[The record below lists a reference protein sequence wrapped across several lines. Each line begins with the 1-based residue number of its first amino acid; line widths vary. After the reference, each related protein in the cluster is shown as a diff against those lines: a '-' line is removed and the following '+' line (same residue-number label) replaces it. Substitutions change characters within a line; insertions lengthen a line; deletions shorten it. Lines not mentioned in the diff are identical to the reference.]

1 MIRTVIAWL
10 MVFLGMATLER
21 GSTGWGQAVE
31 PLVQVSDA
39 SPFGPLERCGNFP
52 GVVAGTGINFLNSEI
67 EPWVDVNP
75 TNPQNI
81 VALWQQDRWSN
92 GGARSNVAGVSVDGG
107 TTWEIVVVPG
117 LTDCSGGSFERAS
130 DPWLSFAP
138 DGTLHQISL
147 LLNIDPPPDFPIG
160 FGPNALAVSKSTDGG
175 LTWSTPIL
183 IMADD
188 NPRFLN
194 DKESMTADPTAAHL
208 VYAVWDR
215 LALSPNG
222 TNFRG
227 PSYFARTTDG
237 GEAWEPARVIFDPG
251 LNNQTIG
258 NQLVVLPNGRLLT
271 FFNEIINQ
279 PTPLPLFL
287 SFVFSPDKGVTWLPG
302 GGQAIRTNHML
313 SVGVSTPDKGVPVRD
328 ADILFDVAV
337 DRNSGTVYAV
347 WQDARFSGFD
357 QIALS
362 LSTDLG
368 VTWSNPIKINLTP
381 ANAENPRR
389 QQAFLPSVAVASD
402 GTVVVTYYDFRHDTT
417 TGELTDHWLI
427 RCNTACADPA
437 NWGHEVRLTETSFDY
452 LQAPFANGAF
462 IGDYVGLAAQGTDA
476 LAFFPQAFA
485 EDHTSVFFRRVD
497 LSAAE
502 RAIAR
507 GAPSPVPPMEVVS
520 AGPPPQR
527 PRMWIRR

>member
-1 MIRTVIAWL
+1 MTRTVIAWS
-10 MVFLGMATLER
+10 MVFLGMAMVVP
-21 GSTGWGQAVE
+21 GGTGWGQAVE
-31 PLVQVSDA
+31 PLVQVSTT
-39 SPFGPLERCGNFP
+39 SPFGPLESCGNFP
-52 GVVAGTGINFLNSEI
+52 GVVAGPGINFLNSEI
-67 EPWVDVNP
+67 EPWVEVNP
-75 TNPQNI
+75 TNPSNI

-138 DGTLHQISL
+138 DGTLHHISL
-147 LLNIDPPPDFPIG
+147 LLNIDPPPDFPSG

-175 LTWSTPIL
+175 LTWSPPIL

-188 NPRFLN
+188 NPCFLN
-194 DKESMTADPTAAHL
+194 DKESMTADPTAAKL

-215 LALSPNG
+215 LALSPDG

-279 PTPLPLFL
+279 PTPLPFSL

-302 GGQAIRTNHML
+302 RDQAIRTNHMM
-313 SVGVSTPDKGVPVRD
+313 SVGVSTPDKGIPVRD
-328 ADILFDVAV
+328 AAILFDVAV

-362 LSTDLG
+362 MSTDPG
-368 VTWSNPIKINLTP
+368 VTWSEPIKINLTP

-389 QQAFLPSVAVASD
+389 QQAFLPSVVIASD
-402 GTVVVTYYDFRHDTT
+402 GTVVVTYYDFRNDTT

-427 RCNTACADPA
+427 RCKTACADPV
-437 NWGHEVRLTETSFDY
+437 NWGNEVRLTDASFDY

-462 IGDYVGLAAQGTDA
+462 IGDYVGLTAQGTEV

-485 EDHTSVFFRRVD
+485 EDHTSVFSRQVGLATAD
-497 LSAAE
+497 

-507 GAPSPVPPMEVVS
+507 GAPSPAPPMEVVS
-520 AGPPPQR
+520 AGPQQQR

>member
-1 MIRTVIAWL
+1 
-10 MVFLGMATLER
+10 MVCFGMAMLMR

-31 PLVQVSDA
+31 PLVQVSET

-52 GVVAGTGINFLNSEI
+52 GVVAGSGINFLNSEL
-67 EPWVDVNP
+67 EPWVEVNP
-75 TNPQNI
+75 TNPSNI

-107 TTWEIVVVPG
+107 TTWAMVVVPG
-117 LTDCSGGSFERAS
+117 LTHCSGGSFERAS

-147 LLNIDPPPDFPIG
+147 LLNIDPPPEFPIG
-160 FGPNALAVSKSTDGG
+160 FGPSALAVSKSTDGG
-175 LTWSTPIL
+175 LTWSPPIL

-194 DKESMTADPTAAHL
+194 DKESITADPTAVTL

-215 LALSPNG
+215 LALSPDG
-222 TNFRG
+222 TSFRG
-227 PSYFARTTDG
+227 PSYFAHTTDG
-237 GEAWEPARVIFDPG
+237 GETWEPARVLFDPG

-271 FFNEIINQ
+271 FFTEIINQ
-279 PTPLPLFL
+279 PTPLPFSL

-302 GGQAIRTNHML
+302 RDQAIRTNQML

-328 ADILFDVAV
+328 AAILFDVAV
-337 DRNSGTVYAV
+337 DRNSGTIYAV

-362 LSTDLG
+362 LSSDLG
-368 VTWSNPIKINLTP
+368 VTWSEPIKINLTP

-402 GTVVVTYYDFRHDTT
+402 GTVVVTYYDFRYDTT

-427 RCNTACADPA
+427 RCQTACADPA
-437 NWGHEVRLTETSFDY
+437 HWGHEVRLTETSFDY

-462 IGDYVGLAAQGTDA
+462 MGDYVGLAAQGTDA
-476 LAFFPQAFA
+476 LAVFPQAFPD
-485 EDHTSVFFRRVD
+485 DHTSVFVRQVG
-497 LSAAE
+497 LAAAA
-502 RAIAR
+502 RAIAG
-507 GAPSPVPPMEVVS
+507 GAPSAVPPLEMVS
-520 AGPPPQR
+520 AGPQQQR
-527 PRMWIRR
+527 PRLWIRR

>member
-1 MIRTVIAWL
+1 MIRTGIAWL
-10 MVFLGMATLER
+10 MVVVGLAMVGR
-21 GSTGWGQAVE
+21 GSTVWGQAVE
-31 PLVQVSDA
+31 PLVQVSDT
-39 SPFGPLERCGNFP
+39 SPFGPLARCGNFP

-75 TNPQNI
+75 TNPHNI

-92 GGARSNVAGVSVDGG
+92 GGARSNVAGVSFDGG
-107 TTWEIVVVPG
+107 LTWEISVVPG

-147 LLNIDPPPDFPIG
+147 LFNIDPPPDFPIG

-175 LTWSTPIL
+175 RRWSPPIL

-194 DKESMTADPTAAHL
+194 DKESITADPMDAHL

-215 LALSPNG
+215 LALSPDG
-222 TNFRG
+222 TDFTG
-227 PSYFARTTDG
+227 PSYLARTTDG
-237 GEAWEPARVIFDPG
+237 GATWAPARVIFNPG
-251 LNNQTIG
+251 VNNQTIG

-279 PTPLPLFL
+279 PIPLPFFL

-302 GGQAIRTNHML
+302 GDQAIRTNQIL
-313 SVGVSTPDKGVPVRD
+313 SVGISTPDKGVPVRD
-328 ADILFDVAV
+328 AAILFDVAV
-337 DRNSGTVYAV
+337 DRTSGNVYAV

-357 QIALS
+357 QIAFS
-362 LSTDLG
+362 MSTDLG
-368 VTWSNPIKINLTP
+368 FTWSEPIKINLTP

-389 QQAFLPSVAVASD
+389 QQAFLPSVAVARD
-402 GTVVVTYYDFRHDTT
+402 GTVVVTHYDFRNDNT

-427 RCNTACADPA
+427 RCTTACVDPPH
-437 NWGHEVRLTETSFDY
+437 WGNEVRLTEVSFDY

-462 IGDYVGLAAQGTDA
+462 IGDYVGLAAQGTHA
-476 LAFFPQAFA
+476 VAFFPQAFS

-497 LSAAE
+497 LSVAE
-502 RAIAR
+502 RTLAR
-507 GAPSPVPPMEVVS
+507 GALSPAPPTELVS
-520 AGPPPQR
+520 AGPQQTP